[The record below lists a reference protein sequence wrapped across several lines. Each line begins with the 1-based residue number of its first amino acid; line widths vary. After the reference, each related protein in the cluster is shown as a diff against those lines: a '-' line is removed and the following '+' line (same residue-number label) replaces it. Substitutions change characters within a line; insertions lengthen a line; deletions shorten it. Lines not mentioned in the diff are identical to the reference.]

1 MGDMGKTD
9 PDKLQR
15 LLDYHL
21 NQDEPAQ
28 RLATQRLLADDS
40 ELQEL
45 DQVVRRSLEALGSL
59 EEETPPA
66 GLAERTLQKVAQHR
80 QVQQLAQSSVDIASG
95 GLKRDRTT
103 RAKWVLS
110 NLRDV
115 IAVAACLMLVF
126 LFMRPGLQKAR
137 HISQEQA
144 CANQFRSIGYG
155 LSQYAHDYRGRMPY
169 VQRPPGAKWLGVGK
183 QDDEHYSNTR
193 NTYLL
198 VKMGYVSVDKFLCP
212 GADAQPEVKLRVKM
226 DPQTLK
232 TLQDFADR
240 HQVNYSFFLVLN
252 NQSFFTKQSENIPI
266 GSDQNPLF
274 ADYDSQKQTI
284 LDLSVNRELLSRNSP
299 NHGGRGQNLLYG
311 DGHVRFSNSRL
322 VGLNEDD
329 IFTLNDILQYDG
341 DEQPSTDSDI
351 LHAP

>member
-1 MGDMGKTD
+1 MGKMD

-21 NQDEPAQ
+21 KQDEPAQ
-28 RLATQRLLADDS
+28 RLETQRLLAEDA

-45 DQVVRRSLEALGSL
+45 DQVLVRSFEALGSL
-59 EEETPPA
+59 GEEEPPA
-66 GLAERTLQKVAQHR
+66 GLTDRTLQKIAQHR
-80 QVQQLAQSSVDIASG
+80 QVQQLAKSAADVASG
-95 GLKRDRTT
+95 GLKRDRTS
-103 RAKWVLS
+103 RARWVLS
-110 NLRDV
+110 NLRDA
-115 IAVAACLMLVF
+115 IAVAACLTLVF

-137 HISQEQA
+137 HMSQEQA

-169 VQRPPGAKWLGVGK
+169 VLRPQGAKWLGVGE
-183 QDDEHYSNTR
+183 QDDQHYSNTR

-212 GADAQPEVKLRVKM
+212 GADAKKNVKLRVKM
-226 DPQTLK
+226 NPQTLK
-232 TLQDFADR
+232 TLQDFTDQ
-240 HQVNYSFFLVLN
+240 HQVNYSFFLILN
-252 NQSFFTKQSENIPI
+252 NQSFFAKQSENIPI

-274 ADYDSQKQTI
+274 VDYDSHKQTI
-284 LDLSVNRELLSRNSP
+284 LDLSVNQELQSQNSP

-311 DGHVRFSNSRL
+311 DGHVRFSTTRL
-322 VGLNEDD
+322 VGLNDD
-329 IFTLNDILQYDG
+329 IFTLNDVLQYDG
-341 DEQPSTDSDI
+341 DEQPSTESDI

>member
-1 MGDMGKTD
+1 MGKID
-9 PDKLQR
+9 ADKLQR

-21 NQDEPAQ
+21 NQDEPSG
-28 RLATQRLLADDS
+28 RLETQRLLAEDS

-45 DQVVRRSLEALGSL
+45 DQVLGRSFAALGSL

-66 GLAERTLQKVAQHR
+66 GLADRTLEKAAQHR
-80 QVQQLAQSSVDIASG
+80 QAQQLAQSSVDIASV
-95 GLKRDRTT
+95 GLNRDRTS

-115 IAVAACLMLVF
+115 IAVAASIMLVVIF
-126 LFMRPGLQKAR
+126 LRPGLQKAR

-144 CANQFRSIGYG
+144 CASQFRSIGYG

-169 VQRPPGAKWLGVGK
+169 VLRPQGAKWLGVGE
-183 QDDEHYSNTR
+183 QDDEHYSNSR

-212 GADAQPEVKLRVKM
+212 GAGAQPDVKLRVKM

-232 TLQDFADR
+232 KLQDFSDR

-266 GSDQNPLF
+266 GSDQNPVF
-274 ADYDSQKQTI
+274 ADYDSQKPTI
-284 LDLSVNRELLSRNSP
+284 LDLSVNRELLSKNSP

-311 DGHVRFSNSRL
+311 DGHVRFSPSRL

-341 DEQPSTDSDI
+341 DEQPITESDI